1 MFSVVIILKPI
12 KIFKRFLKVLKINHY
27 VITGVYKRLWQK
39 KKKAKKCS
47 HGDGYVKGNLT
58 YLFLSISLFYKITC
72 KSVKIMNT
80 GLEIA

>member
-39 KKKAKKCS
+39 KKKKLKNAATEMAVSKEMLHIFS
-47 HGDGYVKGNLT
+47 LVSV
-58 YLFLSISLFYKITC
+58 FSIKLL
-72 KSVKIMNT
+72 VNQ
-80 GLEIA
+80 